1 MVLKEQDF
9 GLKSALGVACICATS
24 DVHVYVCRRRENHG
38 TNHQMR
44 RPELSPQPEHVQP
57 ITLCGLPTRATTTLP
72 RTTMATLQSIPR
84 FLLPRGPH
92 LLRPQP
98 RALRPLPST
107 TSLRHASVSAKG
119 LSEEFRRR
127 REAQQSKGT
136 PVIPQPDKYRPPSHS
151 KKAPNRNLENKVY
164 GPPISEEDRKR
175 MATKK
180 YPNMMSPEGTF
191 SHWFLHNKAIHLW
204 ITMVINPSF
213 PPSPTIHDP
222 RKLATDPAY
231 HREFSSHSRQQ
242 PGTWTLSQR
251 LFTPISFPRARIIYT
266 TPSSPHRD
274 LSKFTRCTW
283 HKRRR
288 STSSSD

>member
-1 MVLKEQDF
+1 MR
-9 GLKSALGVACICATS
+9 GVYRS
-24 DVHVYVCRRRENHG
+24 RENHRTIICAG
-38 TNHQMR
+38 PSFLRDLKIFDPSHFADPR
-44 RPELSPQPEHVQP
+44 EGPRP
-57 ITLCGLPTRATTTLP
+57 R

-84 FLLPRGPH
+84 FLLPRGTQ
-92 LLRPQP
+92 LLGRQP
-98 RALRPLPST
+98 RALRPLSSP
-107 TSLRHASVSAKG
+107 TSLRHASISAKG

-204 ITMVINPSF
+204 ITMVHITLL
-213 PPSPTIHDP
+213 PTIHFP
-222 RKLATDPAY
+222 GPSKLTPLTTGY
-231 HREFSSHSRQQ
+231 SRLTRSNSMV
-242 PGTWTLSQR
+242 PGLCHQDY
-251 LFTPISFPRARIIYT
+251 LRAP
-266 TPSSPHRD
+266 PS
-274 LSKFTRCTW
+274 LA
-283 HKRRR
+283 
-288 STSSSD
+288 